1 MVVRHTELKKM
12 EQLYD
17 ENGNQLVILYG
28 REGCDKEA
36 FIRLF
41 CKGKKYFYYR
51 ARRASAQE
59 QCMQLGHEIEKQY
72 ELSLSKY
79 SYTEFFNRIRSGNAS
94 KLVVIIDEFQYIAKR
109 DEEFF
114 KAVLKLKAKRLY
126 PGPVMIVLASS
137 SIAWVEQELEERLG
151 DGMKKVNETIK
162 LDELKFIDMV
172 RSYPEYSVSDCVKAY
187 GILGGVSSYMNRW
200 NSKKDIRS
208 NICKNILSPNGYLF
222 AEAER
227 FIGSELREL
236 AIYDTILAALAAG
249 HRKLNDLF
257 HVTGFSRAK
266 ISVYMK
272 NLAAFEVIEKVS
284 SFETGGWEN
293 AQKGIYQIRS
303 NYVNFWFRFV
313 YPHLSDLYMMT
324 AEEFYDTYIGPDL
337 DDYMNRYFIQVC
349 MEYLELL
356 NMVDK
361 LPIKMR
367 KAGTWVGK
375 TGNIDIIAQDVARNN
390 LIGLCNWSKPQLTYE
405 MCEKLFDTMKKA
417 KLKSDYYYLF
427 SAKSFDDKLLEKAKE
442 DQRLVLVDM
451 TQL

>member
-1 MVVRHTELKKM
+1 MVIRHTELKKL
-12 EQLYD
+12 EQQY
-17 ENGNQLVILYG
+17 EKNGNQFVVLYG

-36 FIRLF
+36 LIRIF
-41 CKGKKYFYYR
+41 CKGKKFFYYR
-51 ARRASAQE
+51 ARKASAQE
-59 QCMQLGHEIEKQY
+59 QCMQFGHEIEKQY
-72 ELSLSKY
+72 DLSLAKY
-79 SYTEFFNRIRSGNAS
+79 QYSEFFNRIRSGDAS
-94 KLVVIIDEFQYIAKR
+94 KLVVIIDEFQNIAKR

-114 KAVLKLKAKRLY
+114 KAVLKLKAKKLY

-137 SIAWVEQELEERLG
+137 SVAWVEQELEELLG
-151 DGMKKVNETIK
+151 DGTKKVDSMIK
-162 LDELKFIDMV
+162 LDDLKFIDMV

-208 NICKNILSPNGYLF
+208 NICKHILSPNGFLF
-222 AEAER
+222 EEAER

-236 AIYDTILAALAAG
+236 AIYDTILAAIAAG
-249 HRKLNDLF
+249 YRKLNDLF
-257 HVTGFSRAK
+257 NQTGFSRAK

-272 NLAAFEVIEKVS
+272 NLAAFEVVEKVS

-324 AEEFYDTYIGPDL
+324 PEKFYDTYIEKEL
-337 DDYMNRYFIQVC
+337 DDYMNRYFVQVC

-356 NMVDK
+356 NMVEK
-361 LPIKMR
+361 LPIR
-367 KAGTWVGK
+367 IHKAGTWVGK
-375 TGNIDIIAQDVARNN
+375 TGNIDIIAQDSARNN
-390 LIGLCNWSKPQLTYE
+390 LIGLCNWSRPQLTYK

-417 KLKSDYYYLF
+417 KLKSDHYYLF
-427 SAKSFDDKLLEKAKE
+427 SAKSFDEELLAKAKE
-442 DQRLVLVDM
+442 DTRLVLVDM

>member
-1 MVVRHTELKKM
+1 MVIRHTELKKL
-12 EQLYD
+12 EQQY
-17 ENGNQLVILYG
+17 EKNGNQFVVLYG

-36 FIRLF
+36 LIRIF
-41 CKGKKYFYYR
+41 CKGKKFFYYR
-51 ARRASAQE
+51 ARKASAQE
-59 QCMQLGHEIEKQY
+59 QCMQFGNEIEKQY
-72 ELSLSKY
+72 DLSLAKY
-79 SYTEFFNRIRSGNAS
+79 QYSEFFNRIRSGDAS
-94 KLVVIIDEFQYIAKR
+94 KLVVIIDEFQNIAKR

-114 KAVLKLKAKRLY
+114 KAVLKLKAKKLY

-137 SIAWVEQELEERLG
+137 SVAWVEQELEELLG
-151 DGMKKVNETIK
+151 DGTKKVDSMIK
-162 LDELKFIDMV
+162 LDDLKFIDMV

-208 NICKNILSPNGYLF
+208 NICKHILSPNGFLF
-222 AEAER
+222 EEAER

-236 AIYDTILAALAAG
+236 AIYDTILAAIAAG
-249 HRKLNDLF
+249 YRKLNDLF
-257 HVTGFSRAK
+257 NQTGFSRAK

-272 NLAAFEVIEKVS
+272 NLAAFEVVEKVS

-324 AEEFYDTYIGPDL
+324 PEKFYDTYIEKEL
-337 DDYMNRYFIQVC
+337 DDYMNRYFVQVC

-356 NMVDK
+356 NMVEK
-361 LPIKMR
+361 LPIR
-367 KAGTWVGK
+367 IHKAGTWVGK
-375 TGNIDIIAQDVARNN
+375 TGNIDIIAQDSARNN
-390 LIGLCNWSKPQLTYE
+390 LIGLCNWSRPQLTYK

-417 KLKSDYYYLF
+417 KLKSDHYYLF
-427 SAKSFDDKLLEKAKE
+427 SAKSFDEELLAKAKE
-442 DQRLVLVDM
+442 DTRLVLVDM

>member
-172 RSYPEYSVSDCVKAY
+172 RSYPEYSVSDGVKAY

-257 HVTGFSRAK
+257 NVTGFSRAK

>member
-126 PGPVMIVLASS
+126 PGPVMIVLACSA
-137 SIAWVEQELEERLG
+137 IAWVEQELEERLG
-151 DGMKKVNETIK
+151 DGMIKVNETIK

-257 HVTGFSRAK
+257 NVTGFSRAK

>member
-1 MVVRHTELKKM
+1 MVIRHTELKKI
-12 EQLYD
+12 EQQY
-17 ENGNQLVILYG
+17 EKNGNQLVLLYG

-36 FIRLF
+36 LIRIF
-41 CKGKKYFYYR
+41 CKGKKFFYYR
-51 ARRASAQE
+51 ARKASAQE
-59 QCMQLGHEIEKQY
+59 QCMQFGHEIEKQY

-79 SYTEFFNRIRSGNAS
+79 NYTEFFNRIRSGNAS
-94 KLVVIIDEFQYIAKR
+94 KLVVIIDEFQNIAKR

-114 KAVLKLKAKRLY
+114 KAILKLKAKKLY
-126 PGPVMIVLASS
+126 PGPVMVILASS
-137 SIAWVEQELEERLG
+137 SVAWVEQELEERLAE
-151 DGMKKVNETIK
+151 GMKKIDDMIK
-162 LDELKFIDMV
+162 LDDLKFIDLV
-172 RSYPEYSVSDCVKAY
+172 RSYPEYSVSDCVKVY

-208 NICKNILSPNGYLF
+208 NICKHILSPNGYLF
-222 AEAER
+222 EEAER
-227 FIGSELREL
+227 YIGSELREL
-236 AIYDTILAALAAG
+236 AIYDTILAAIAAG
-249 HRKLNDLF
+249 YRKLNDLF
-257 HVTGFSRAK
+257 NQTGFSRAK

-324 AEEFYDTYIGPDL
+324 PETFYDTYIEKEL
-337 DDYMNRYFIQVC
+337 DDYMNRYFVQVC

-356 NMVDK
+356 NMVEK
-361 LPIKMR
+361 LPIR
-367 KAGTWVGK
+367 IHKAGTWVGK
-375 TGNIDIIAQDVARNN
+375 TGNIDIIAQDSARNN
-390 LIGLCNWSKPQLTYE
+390 LIGLCNWSRPELTYK

-417 KLKSDYYYLF
+417 KLKSDHYYLF
-427 SAKSFDDKLLEKAKE
+427 SAKSFDQELLEKAKE
-442 DQRLVLVDM
+442 DERLVLVDM

>member
-1 MVVRHTELKKM
+1 MVIRHTEIKKM
-12 EQLYD
+12 EQLY
-17 ENGNQLVILYG
+17 EKNGNQLVLLYG

-36 FIRLF
+36 LIRIF
-41 CKGKKYFYYR
+41 CKGKKFFYYR
-51 ARRASAQE
+51 ARKASAQE
-59 QCMQLGHEIEKQY
+59 QCMQFGHEIEKQY
-72 ELSLSKY
+72 DLSLTKY
-79 SYTEFFNRIRSGNAS
+79 NYTEFFNRIRSGSAS
-94 KLVVIIDEFQYIAKR
+94 KLVVVIDEFQNIAKR

-114 KAVLKLKAKRLY
+114 KAVLKLKAKKLY
-126 PGPVMIVLASS
+126 PGPVMILLASS
-137 SIAWVEQELEERLG
+137 SVAWMEQELENVLG
-151 DGMKKVNETIK
+151 DSRKKVDDIIK
-162 LDELKFIDMV
+162 LEDLKFLDIV
-172 RSYPEYSVSDCVKAY
+172 RSYPEYSVSDCVKVY

-208 NICKNILSPNGYLF
+208 NICKHILSPSGYLF
-222 AEAER
+222 EEAER

-236 AIYDTILAALAAG
+236 AIYDTILAAIAAG

-257 HVTGFSRAK
+257 NETGFSRAK

-272 NLAAFEVIEKVS
+272 NLAAFEVVEKVN

-293 AQKGIYQIRS
+293 AQKGIYQIRC

-324 AEEFYDTYIGPDL
+324 PETFYDAYIAHDL
-337 DDYMNRYFIQVC
+337 DDYMNRYFVQVC

-356 NMVDK
+356 NLVDK
-361 LPIKMR
+361 LPIR
-367 KAGTWVGK
+367 IHKAGTWVGK
-375 TGNIDIIAQDVARNN
+375 TGNIDIIAQDSARNS

-417 KLKSDYYYLF
+417 KLKSGYYYLF
-427 SAKSFDDKLLEKAKE
+427 SAKSFDDELLEKAKE
-442 DQRLVLVDM
+442 DKRLVLVDM

>member
-1 MVVRHTELKKM
+1 MVIRHTELKKI
-12 EQLYD
+12 EQQY
-17 ENGNQLVILYG
+17 EKNGNQLVVLYG

-36 FIRLF
+36 LIRIF
-41 CKGKKYFYYR
+41 CKGKKFFYYR
-51 ARRASAQE
+51 ARKASAQE
-59 QCMQLGHEIEKQY
+59 QCMQFGHEIEKQY
-72 ELSLSKY
+72 TLSLSKY
-79 SYTEFFNRIRSGNAS
+79 NYTEFFNRIRSGDAS
-94 KLVVIIDEFQYIAKR
+94 KLVVVIDEFQYIAKR
-109 DEEFF
+109 DEEFL
-114 KAVLKLKAKRLY
+114 KAVLKLKAKKLY
-126 PGPVMIVLASS
+126 PGPVLIILSS
-137 SIAWVEQELEERLG
+137 SSVAWIEQELEQLLD
-151 DGMKKVNETIK
+151 DGMKKIDTMVK
-162 LDELKFIDMV
+162 LDDLKFLDVV

-187 GILGGVSSYMNRW
+187 GILGGVSSYINRW

-208 NICKNILSPNGYLF
+208 NICKHILSPNGFLF

-236 AIYDTILAALAAG
+236 AIYDTILAAIAAG

-257 HVTGFSRAK
+257 NQTGFSRAK

-272 NLAAFEVIEKVS
+272 NLAAFEVVEKVS

-303 NYVNFWFRFV
+303 NYVNFWFRFI

-324 AEEFYDTYIGPDL
+324 PETFYDTYIEKEL
-337 DDYMNRYFIQVC
+337 DDYMNRYFVQVC

-356 NMVDK
+356 NMVEK
-361 LPIKMR
+361 LPIR
-367 KAGTWVGK
+367 IHKAGTWVGK
-375 TGNIDIIAQDVARNN
+375 TGNIDIIAQDSARNN

-417 KLKSDYYYLF
+417 KLKSDHYYLF
-427 SAKSFDDKLLEKAKE
+427 SAKSFDEELLAKAKE
-442 DQRLVLVDM
+442 DARLVLVDM

>member
-1 MVVRHTELKKM
+1 MVIRHTELKKI
-12 EQLYD
+12 EQQY
-17 ENGNQLVILYG
+17 EKNGNQLVVLYG

-36 FIRLF
+36 LIRIF
-41 CKGKKYFYYR
+41 CKGKKFFYYR
-51 ARRASAQE
+51 ARKASAQE
-59 QCMQLGHEIEKQY
+59 QCMQFGHEIEKQY
-72 ELSLSKY
+72 TLSLSKY
-79 SYTEFFNRIRSGNAS
+79 NYTEFFNRIRSGDAS
-94 KLVVIIDEFQYIAKR
+94 KLVVVIDEFQYIAKR
-109 DEEFF
+109 DEEFL
-114 KAVLKLKAKRLY
+114 KAVLKLKAKKLY
-126 PGPVMIVLASS
+126 PGPVLIILSS
-137 SIAWVEQELEERLG
+137 SSVAWIEQELEQLLD
-151 DGMKKVNETIK
+151 DGMKKIDMIVK
-162 LDELKFIDMV
+162 LDDLKFLDVV

-187 GILGGVSSYMNRW
+187 GILGGVSSYINRW

-208 NICKNILSPNGYLF
+208 NICKHILSPNGFLF

-236 AIYDTILAALAAG
+236 AIYDTILAAIAAG

-257 HVTGFSRAK
+257 NQTGFSRAK

-272 NLAAFEVIEKVS
+272 NLAAFEVVEKVS

-303 NYVNFWFRFV
+303 NYVNFWFRFI

-324 AEEFYDTYIGPDL
+324 PETFYDTYIEKEL
-337 DDYMNRYFIQVC
+337 DDYMNRYFVQVC

-356 NMVDK
+356 NMVEK
-361 LPIKMR
+361 LPIR
-367 KAGTWVGK
+367 IHKAGTWVGK
-375 TGNIDIIAQDVARNN
+375 TGNIDIIAQDSARNN

-417 KLKSDYYYLF
+417 KLKSDHYYLF
-427 SAKSFDDKLLEKAKE
+427 SAKSFDEELLAKAKE
-442 DQRLVLVDM
+442 DARLVLVDM

>member
-257 HVTGFSRAK
+257 NVTGFSRAK

>member
-1 MVVRHTELKKM
+1 MVIRHTELKKL
-12 EQLYD
+12 EQQY
-17 ENGNQLVILYG
+17 EKNGNQFVVLYG

-36 FIRLF
+36 LIRIF
-41 CKGKKYFYYR
+41 CKGKRFFYYR
-51 ARRASAQE
+51 ARKASAQE
-59 QCMQLGHEIEKQY
+59 QCMQFGHEIEKQY
-72 ELSLSKY
+72 DLSLSKY
-79 SYTEFFNRIRSGNAS
+79 QYSEFFNRIRSGDAS
-94 KLVVIIDEFQYIAKR
+94 KLVVIIDEFQNIAKR

-114 KAVLKLKAKRLY
+114 KAVLKLKAKKLY

-137 SIAWVEQELEERLG
+137 SVAWVEQELEELLG
-151 DGMKKVNETIK
+151 DGTKKVDSMIK
-162 LDELKFIDMV
+162 LDDLKFIDMV

-187 GILGGVSSYMNRW
+187 GILGGVSSYVNRW

-208 NICKNILSPNGYLF
+208 NICKHILSPNGFLF
-222 AEAER
+222 EEAER

-236 AIYDTILAALAAG
+236 AIYDTILAAIAAG
-249 HRKLNDLF
+249 YRKLNDLF
-257 HVTGFSRAK
+257 NQTGFSRAK

-272 NLAAFEVIEKVS
+272 NLAAFEVVEKVS

-324 AEEFYDTYIGPDL
+324 PEKFYDTYIEKEL
-337 DDYMNRYFIQVC
+337 DDYMNRYFVQVC

-356 NMVDK
+356 NMVEK
-361 LPIKMR
+361 LPIR
-367 KAGTWVGK
+367 IHKAGTWVGK
-375 TGNIDIIAQDVARNN
+375 TGNIDIIAQDSARNN
-390 LIGLCNWSKPQLTYE
+390 LIGLCNWSKPQLTYK

-417 KLKSDYYYLF
+417 KLKSDHYYLF
-427 SAKSFDDKLLEKAKE
+427 SAKSFDEELLAKAKT
-442 DQRLVLVDM
+442 DTRLVLVDM

>member
-1 MVVRHTELKKM
+1 MVIRHTELKKI
-12 EQLYD
+12 EQQY
-17 ENGNQLVILYG
+17 EKNGNQLVILYG

-36 FIRLF
+36 LIRIF
-41 CKGKKYFYYR
+41 CKGKKFFYYR
-51 ARRASAQE
+51 ARKASAQE
-59 QCMQLGHEIEKQY
+59 QCMQFGHEIEKQY
-72 ELSLSKY
+72 TLSLSKY
-79 SYTEFFNRIRSGNAS
+79 QYTEFFNRIRSGDAS
-94 KLVVIIDEFQYIAKR
+94 KLVVVIDEFQYIAKR

-114 KAVLKLKAKRLY
+114 KAILKLKAKKLY
-126 PGPVMIVLASS
+126 PGPVLIILASS
-137 SIAWVEQELEERLG
+137 SVAWVEQELEQLLE
-151 DGMKKVNETIK
+151 DGIKKVDTMVK
-162 LDELKFIDMV
+162 LDDLKFLDMV

-208 NICKNILSPNGYLF
+208 NICKHILSPSGFLF

-236 AIYDTILAALAAG
+236 AIYDTILAAIAAG
-249 HRKLNDLF
+249 YRKLNDLF
-257 HVTGFSRAK
+257 NQTGFSRAK

-272 NLAAFEVIEKVS
+272 NLAAFEVVEKVN

-324 AEEFYDTYIGPDL
+324 PETFYDTYIEKEL
-337 DDYMNRYFIQVC
+337 DDYMNRYFVQVC

-356 NMVDK
+356 NMVEK
-361 LPIKMR
+361 LPIR
-367 KAGTWVGK
+367 IHKAGTWVGK
-375 TGNIDIIAQDVARNN
+375 TGNIDIIAQDSARNN

-417 KLKSDYYYLF
+417 KLKSDHYYLF
-427 SAKSFDDKLLEKAKE
+427 SAKSFDEELLEKAKE
-442 DQRLVLVDM
+442 DERLVLVDM

>member
-1 MVVRHTELKKM
+1 MVVRNTELKKM
-12 EQLYD
+12 EQLYSG
-17 ENGNQLVILYG
+17 NGNQLVVLYG
-28 REGCDKEA
+28 REGCDKET
-36 FIRLF
+36 FIRMF

-51 ARRASAQE
+51 ARQASQQE

-94 KLVVIIDEFQYIAKR
+94 KLVVVVDEFQYIAKR

-114 KAVLKLKAKRLY
+114 KAVLKLKAKKLY

-137 SIAWVEQELEERLG
+137 SVAWVEQEMDARLE
-151 DGMKKVNETIK
+151 DGVKKIDAKVK
-162 LDELKFIDMV
+162 LDDLNFIDMV

-200 NSKKDIRS
+200 NAKKDIRT
-208 NICKNILSPNGYLF
+208 NVCKHILSPNGYLF

-236 AIYDTILAALAAG
+236 AIYDTILAAIAAG

-257 HVTGFSRAK
+257 NVTGFSRAK

-272 NLAAFEVIEKVS
+272 NMAAFEVIEKVS

-293 AQKGIYQIRS
+293 AQKGIYQIR
-303 NYVNFWFRFV
+303 NNFVNFWFRFV

-324 AEEFYDTYIGPDL
+324 PEEFYDTYIEPEM

-356 NMVDK
+356 NLVGK
-361 LPIKMR
+361 LPIKIH

-375 TGNIDIIAQDVARNN
+375 TGNIDIIAQDSARNN

-427 SAKSFDDKLLEKAKE
+427 SAKSFDQELLEKSKE
-442 DQRLVLVDM
+442 DKRLVLVDM

>member
-12 EQLYD
+12 EQLY
-17 ENGNQLVILYG
+17 EETGNRLVLLYG

-36 FIRLF
+36 FIRMF
-41 CKGKKYFYYR
+41 CKGKKYFYYH
-51 ARRASAQE
+51 ARKASQQE
-59 QCMQLGHEIEKQY
+59 QCMQLGREIEKQY
-72 ELSLSKY
+72 EVSLSKY
-79 SYTEFFNRIRSGNAS
+79 NYTEFFNRIRSGNAS

-114 KAVLKLKAKRLY
+114 KAVLKLKAKKLY

-137 SIAWVEQELEERLG
+137 SVAWAEQEFPERFA
-151 DGMKKVNETIK
+151 DHMKKLDEKIK

-187 GILGGVSSYMNRW
+187 GILGGVSAYISRW
-200 NSKKDIRS
+200 DSRKDIRT
-208 NICKNILSPNGYLF
+208 NVCRHILSQDGYLF

-236 AIYDTILAALAAG
+236 AIYNTILAAIAAG

-257 HVTGFSRAK
+257 LVTGFSRAK

-272 NLAAFEVIEKVS
+272 NLAAFEVVEKVC

-293 AQKGIYQIRS
+293 AQKGIYQIQN
-303 NYVNFWFRFV
+303 NYVNFWFRFL
-313 YPHLSDLYMMT
+313 YPNLSDLYLMPP
-324 AEEFYDTYIGPDL
+324 EQFYDTYIGPYL
-337 DDYMNRYFIQVC
+337 DEYMNRYFIQVC

-361 LPIKMR
+361 LPIKIR

-375 TGNIDIIAQDVARNN
+375 TGNIDIIAQDSARNN
-390 LIGLCNWSKPQLTYE
+390 LIGLCNWSKPQLTYD

-417 KLKSDYYYLF
+417 KLKSDHYYLF
-427 SAKSFDDKLLEKAKE
+427 SARTFDDKLLQKADE
-442 DQRLVLVDM
+442 DKRLVLVDM

>member
-1 MVVRHTELKKM
+1 MVIRHTELKKI
-12 EQLYD
+12 EQQY
-17 ENGNQLVILYG
+17 EKNGNQLVVLYG

-36 FIRLF
+36 LIRIF
-41 CKGKKYFYYR
+41 CKGKKFFYYR
-51 ARRASAQE
+51 ARKASAQE
-59 QCMQLGHEIEKQY
+59 QCMQFGHEIEKQY
-72 ELSLSKY
+72 TLSLSKY
-79 SYTEFFNRIRSGNAS
+79 NYTEFFNRIRSGDAS
-94 KLVVIIDEFQYIAKR
+94 KLVVVIDEFQYIAKR
-109 DEEFF
+109 DEEFL
-114 KAVLKLKAKRLY
+114 KAVLKLKAKKLY
-126 PGPVMIVLASS
+126 PGPVLIILSS
-137 SIAWVEQELEERLG
+137 SSVAWIEQELEQLLD
-151 DGMKKVNETIK
+151 DGMKKIDTMVK
-162 LDELKFIDMV
+162 LDDLKFLDVV

-187 GILGGVSSYMNRW
+187 GILGGVSSYINRW

-208 NICKNILSPNGYLF
+208 NICKHILLPNGFLF

-236 AIYDTILAALAAG
+236 AIYDTILAAIAAG

-257 HVTGFSRAK
+257 NQTGFSRAK

-272 NLAAFEVIEKVS
+272 NLAAFEVVEKVS

-303 NYVNFWFRFV
+303 NYVNFWFRFI

-324 AEEFYDTYIGPDL
+324 PETFYDTYIEKEL
-337 DDYMNRYFIQVC
+337 DDYMNRYFVQVC

-356 NMVDK
+356 NMVEK
-361 LPIKMR
+361 LPIR
-367 KAGTWVGK
+367 IHKAGTWVGK
-375 TGNIDIIAQDVARNN
+375 TGNIDIIAQDSARNN

-417 KLKSDYYYLF
+417 KLKSDHYYLF
-427 SAKSFDDKLLEKAKE
+427 SAKSFDEELLAKAKE
-442 DQRLVLVDM
+442 DARLVLVDM

>member
-1 MVVRHTELKKM
+1 MVIRHTELKKI
-12 EQLYD
+12 EQQY
-17 ENGNQLVILYG
+17 EKNGNQLVVLYG

-36 FIRLF
+36 LIRIF
-41 CKGKKYFYYR
+41 CKGKKFFYYR
-51 ARRASAQE
+51 ARKASAQE
-59 QCMQLGHEIEKQY
+59 QCMQFGHEIEKQY
-72 ELSLSKY
+72 TLSLSKY
-79 SYTEFFNRIRSGNAS
+79 NYTEFFNRIRSGDAS
-94 KLVVIIDEFQYIAKR
+94 KLVVVIDEFQYIAKR
-109 DEEFF
+109 DEEFL
-114 KAVLKLKAKRLY
+114 KAVLKLKAKKLY
-126 PGPVMIVLASS
+126 PGPVLSLLSS
-137 SIAWVEQELEERLG
+137 STVAWIEQELEQLLD
-151 DGMKKVNETIK
+151 DGMKKIDMMVK
-162 LDELKFIDMV
+162 LDDLKFLDVV

-187 GILGGVSSYMNRW
+187 GILGGVSSYINRW

-208 NICKNILSPNGYLF
+208 NICKHILSPNGFLF

-236 AIYDTILAALAAG
+236 AIYDTILAAIAAG

-257 HVTGFSRAK
+257 NQTGFSRAK

-272 NLAAFEVIEKVS
+272 NLAAFEVVEKVS

-303 NYVNFWFRFV
+303 NYVNFWFRFI

-324 AEEFYDTYIGPDL
+324 PETFYDTYIEKEL
-337 DDYMNRYFIQVC
+337 DDYMNRYFVQVC

-356 NMVDK
+356 NMVEK
-361 LPIKMR
+361 LPIR
-367 KAGTWVGK
+367 IHKAGTWVGK
-375 TGNIDIIAQDVARNN
+375 TGNIDIIAQDSARNN

-417 KLKSDYYYLF
+417 KLKSDHYYLF
-427 SAKSFDDKLLEKAKE
+427 SAKSFDEELLAKAKE
-442 DQRLVLVDM
+442 DARLVLVDM

>member
-1 MVVRHTELKKM
+1 MVVRHTELKKL

-257 HVTGFSRAK
+257 NVTGFSRAK

>member
-1 MVVRHTELKKM
+1 MVIRHTELKKI
-12 EQLYD
+12 EQQY
-17 ENGNQLVILYG
+17 EKNGNQLVLLYG

-36 FIRLF
+36 LIRIF
-41 CKGKKYFYYR
+41 CKGKKFFYYR
-51 ARRASAQE
+51 SRKASVQE
-59 QCMQLGHEIEKQY
+59 QCMQFGHEIEKQY

-79 SYTEFFNRIRSGNAS
+79 NYTEFFNRIRSGNAS
-94 KLVVIIDEFQYIAKR
+94 KLVVIIDEFQNIAKR

-114 KAVLKLKAKRLY
+114 KAILKLKAKKLY
-126 PGPVMIVLASS
+126 PGPVMVILASS
-137 SIAWVEQELEERLG
+137 SVAWVEQELEERLAE
-151 DGMKKVNETIK
+151 GMKKIDDMIK
-162 LDELKFIDMV
+162 LDDLKFIDLV
-172 RSYPEYSVSDCVKAY
+172 RSYPEYSVSDCVKVY

-208 NICKNILSPNGYLF
+208 NICKHILSPNGYLF
-222 AEAER
+222 EEAER
-227 FIGSELREL
+227 YIGSELREL
-236 AIYDTILAALAAG
+236 AIYDTILAAIAAG
-249 HRKLNDLF
+249 YRKLNDLF
-257 HVTGFSRAK
+257 NQTGFSRAK

-324 AEEFYDTYIGPDL
+324 PETFYDTYIEKEL
-337 DDYMNRYFIQVC
+337 DDYMNRYFVQVC

-356 NMVDK
+356 NMVEK
-361 LPIKMR
+361 LPIR
-367 KAGTWVGK
+367 IHKAGTWVGK
-375 TGNIDIIAQDVARNN
+375 TGNIDIIAQDSARNN
-390 LIGLCNWSKPQLTYE
+390 LIGLCNWSRPELTYE

-417 KLKSDYYYLF
+417 KLKSDHYYLF
-427 SAKSFDDKLLEKAKE
+427 SAKSFDQELLEKAKE
-442 DQRLVLVDM
+442 DERLVLVDM

>member
-12 EQLYD
+12 EQLYE
-17 ENGNQLVILYG
+17 ENGNQLVVLYG

-36 FIRLF
+36 FLKLF
-41 CKGKKYFYYR
+41 CKGKKFFYYR
-51 ARRASAQE
+51 ARQASEQE
-59 QCMQLGHEIEKQY
+59 QRKQLAHEIERQY
-72 ELSLSKY
+72 SVSLSKFTY
-79 SYTEFFNRIRSGNAS
+79 AEFFSRIRSGNAA
-94 KLVVIIDEFQYIAKR
+94 KLVVIVDEFQYIAKR
-109 DEEFF
+109 DNEFF
-114 KAVLKLKAKRLY
+114 DAVLKLKAKKLY

-137 SIAWVEQELEERLG
+137 SVAWVEQELDGRLEENVKR
-151 DGMKKVNETIK
+151 VNDRIK
-162 LDELKFIDMV
+162 LDDLKFIDMV
-172 RSYPEYSVSDCVKAY
+172 RSYPEYTVSDCVKAY
-187 GILGGVSSYMNRW
+187 GILGGVSSYITRW
-200 NSKKDIRS
+200 NSKKDIRT

-227 FIGSELREL
+227 FVGSELREL
-236 AIYDTILAALAAG
+236 AIYDTILAAIAAG

-257 HVTGFSRAK
+257 HETGFSRAK

-272 NLAAFEVIEKVS
+272 NLAAFEVVEKVN

-293 AQKGIYQIRS
+293 AQKGIYQIRN

-324 AEEFYDTYIGPDL
+324 QEEFYDTYIEPDL
-337 DDYMNRYFIQVC
+337 DDYMNRYFVQVC
-349 MEYLELL
+349 MEYLGLL

-361 LPIKMR
+361 LPIKIH

-375 TGNIDIIAQDVARNN
+375 TGNIDIIVQDSMRNN
-390 LIGLCNWSKPQLTYE
+390 LIGLCNWSQPKLTYE

-417 KLKSDYYYLF
+417 KLKSNYYYLF
-427 SAKSFDDKLLEKAKE
+427 SAKAFDEKLLEQSKE
-442 DQRLVLVDM
+442 DKRLVLVDM

>member
-1 MVVRHTELKKM
+1 
-12 EQLYD
+12 
-17 ENGNQLVILYG
+17 
-28 REGCDKEA
+28 
-36 FIRLF
+36 
-41 CKGKKYFYYR
+41 
-51 ARRASAQE
+51 
-59 QCMQLGHEIEKQY
+59 MQFGHEIEKQY
-72 ELSLSKY
+72 DLSLAKY
-79 SYTEFFNRIRSGNAS
+79 QYSEFFNRIRSGDAS
-94 KLVVIIDEFQYIAKR
+94 KLVVIIDEFQNIAKR

-114 KAVLKLKAKRLY
+114 KAVLKLKAKKLY

-137 SIAWVEQELEERLG
+137 SVAWVEQELEELLG
-151 DGMKKVNETIK
+151 DGTKKVDSMIK
-162 LDELKFIDMV
+162 LDDLKFIDMV

-208 NICKNILSPNGYLF
+208 NICKHILSPNGFLF
-222 AEAER
+222 EEAER

-236 AIYDTILAALAAG
+236 AIYDTILAAIAAG
-249 HRKLNDLF
+249 YRKLNDLF
-257 HVTGFSRAK
+257 NQTGFSRAK

-272 NLAAFEVIEKVS
+272 NLAAFEVVEKVS

-324 AEEFYDTYIGPDL
+324 PEKFYDTYIEKEL
-337 DDYMNRYFIQVC
+337 DDYMNRYFVQVC

-356 NMVDK
+356 NMVEK
-361 LPIKMR
+361 LPIR
-367 KAGTWVGK
+367 IHKAGTWVGK
-375 TGNIDIIAQDVARNN
+375 TGNIDIIAQDSARNN
-390 LIGLCNWSKPQLTYE
+390 LIGLCNWSRPQLTYK

-417 KLKSDYYYLF
+417 KLKSDHYYLF
-427 SAKSFDDKLLEKAKE
+427 SAKSFDEELLAKAKE
-442 DQRLVLVDM
+442 DTRLVLVDM